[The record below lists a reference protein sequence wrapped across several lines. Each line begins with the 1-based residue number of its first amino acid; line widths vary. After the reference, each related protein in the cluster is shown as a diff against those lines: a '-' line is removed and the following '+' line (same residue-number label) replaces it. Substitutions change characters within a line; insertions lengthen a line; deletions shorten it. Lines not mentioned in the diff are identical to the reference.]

1 MLQTIASLNLSK
13 IVIKKLNE
21 QGYNYVNDLVENLD
35 NVDLSSD
42 IKSDIL
48 LCIGK
53 CEIQSALDIEKV
65 MIVKNIFTYKF
76 T

>member
-42 IKSDIL
+42 IL